1 MLGKERSWLFA
12 HGDAQLETSQER
24 EYQLLIARRQ
34 RGEPVAYLRGY
45 VEWFGMRL
53 EVGPAVLVPR
63 PETELLAERAIGMT
77 ADAGLCSVVD
87 VGTGS
92 GAIAAALA
100 SSCPSIRVT
109 ATDIDGHAIA
119 VARRNIVRL
128 GLRDRVTVVQGNLL
142 EPVRERPDLILAN
155 LPYLSEEMMTNL
167 DADVRHEPVCALL
180 GGSTGLEIYG
190 ELFRQMMV
198 RGWKVPALLEI
209 DPRQAGLM
217 RHMVAEQLPDWTLVL
232 VRDYAGL
239 DRIVV
244 LEP

>member
-1 MLGKERSWLFA
+1 
-12 HGDAQLETSQER
+12 
-24 EYQLLIARRQ
+24 LISRRKH
-34 RGEPVAYLRGY
+34 GEPVAYLRGY
-45 VEWFGMRL
+45 VEWFAMRL

-63 PETELLAERAIGMT
+63 PETELLAERAIGMV

-92 GAIAAALA
+92 GAIAIALA

-109 ATDIDGHAIA
+109 AVDADNRA
-119 VARRNIVRL
+119 VDLARRNVVSL
-128 GLRDRVTVVQGNLL
+128 GLEDRVTVVQGNLL

-155 LPYLSEEMMTNL
+155 LPYLSEAMMTEI
-167 DADVRHEPVCALL
+167 DADVRHEPVRALL
-180 GGSTGLEIYG
+180 GGSTGLELYG
-190 ELFRQMMV
+190 ELFNQMMD
-198 RGWKVPALLEI
+198 RDWKVPALLEI
-209 DPRQAGLM
+209 DPRQASLV
-217 RHMVAEQLPDWTLVL
+217 RHTVEEQLPEWAVVL